1 MSLDPIRLEKIVQS
15 IKAFLDNPNAVR
27 LNTYYY
33 REEIQHLNKQ
43 FAGRIVIT
51 VEEPFGK
58 DHHALCNVKKVK

>member
-15 IKAFLDNPNAVR
+15 ITDFLDNPNAVR

-33 REEIQHLNKQ
+33 LEEIQHLRKQ

-51 VEEPFGK
+51 VEKPFGK
-58 DHHALCNVKKVK
+58 DHHSLCNVQKVK